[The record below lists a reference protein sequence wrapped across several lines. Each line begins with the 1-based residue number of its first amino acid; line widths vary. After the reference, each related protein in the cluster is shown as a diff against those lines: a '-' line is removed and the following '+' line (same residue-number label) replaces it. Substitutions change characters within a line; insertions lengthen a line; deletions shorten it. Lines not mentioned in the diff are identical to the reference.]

1 MNSVLNDACRRAA
14 RYLED
19 IETRDVAP
27 TAQALAGLEAF
38 DTELQREP
46 LDPGKVLA
54 ELDRYGSPATMA
66 SAGGR
71 FFGFV
76 VGGALPAPVAA
87 HVLATAWDQNVGLH
101 VLAPAA
107 SKLEEVSRRWLAS
120 LLGLPDTVGMG
131 FVTGCTMANV
141 TALAAARHA
150 VLARAGWDVEADGM
164 NGAPPVTVL
173 VGEEAHVS
181 IPKALAML
189 GLGRERAIRV
199 PTDAQG
205 RMRAD
210 ALPAVDGPAIVCIQA
225 GNVNTGAFD
234 PAAAVCDW
242 AARTGAWVHVDG
254 AFGLWASA
262 SPALRHLVAGVE
274 RADSWATDAH
284 KWLNTPYDCGVT
296 IVRDPMQLRVAMS
309 SSAAYLLE
317 GEHREPAHFT
327 PELSRRARGVDVW
340 ATLRSLGRDGVAELV
355 ERTCR
360 HARRFA
366 EGLRQAGYR
375 VLTDVVLNQV
385 LVSFG
390 DTDTTLRVIGGIQRD
405 GTCWCGGTV
414 WQGHTA
420 MRISVSSWRT
430 TDEDVERSLEAMIRI
445 AREVGEPVSG

>member
-1 MNSVLNDACRRAA
+1 MNSLLDDACRRAA
-14 RYLED
+14 RYLD
-19 IETRDVAP
+19 DVETRAVAP
-27 TAQALAGLEAF
+27 TPEALAALDAF

-46 LDPGKVLA
+46 SDPARVLE
-54 ELDRYGSPATMA
+54 ELDRLGSPATMA

-71 FFGFV
+71 FYGFV

-101 VLAPAA
+101 VLAPVA
-107 SKLEEVSRRWLAS
+107 SKLEEVCRRWLAS
-120 LLGLPDTVGMG
+120 LLGLPGGVGMG

-150 VLARAGWDVEADGM
+150 VLARDGWDVEGQGLY
-164 NGAPPVTVL
+164 GAPAVTVL

-210 ALPAVDGPAIVCIQA
+210 ALPEVDGPAVVCMQA

-234 PAAAVCDW
+234 PAEAICDW

-254 AFGLWASA
+254 AFGLWAAA
-262 SPALRHLVAGVE
+262 SPELRHLVAGVE

-296 IVRDPMQLRVAMS
+296 IVRDPMQLRAAMS

-317 GEHREPAHFT
+317 GDHREPAHFT

-340 ATLRSLGRDGVAELV
+340 AALRSLGRDGVTELV
-355 ERTCR
+355 ERTSR

-366 EGLRQAGYR
+366 DGLREAGYR
-375 VLTDVVLNQV
+375 VLADVMLNQV

-390 DTDTTLRVIGGIQRD
+390 DAETTLRVIDAIQRD

-430 TDEDVERSLEAMIRI
+430 TDDDVERSLEAMIRI
-445 AREVGEPVSG
+445 AREAGAPVSG